1 MPAQP
6 EVHLES
12 WILLIQW
19 ITRAVLVLLLALSV
33 WSVSIMLDRRKA
45 LKSAAGNPKS
55 GTLQNAKDLIRA
67 GDRKSLLEW
76 ARAQDG
82 LVGGTLVAALESGTH
97 PESIDRAVKSFLTE
111 ERSRLERGLTVL
123 ATLGSN
129 APFIGL
135 FGTVLGIIQAF
146 GQLAQNTQGTAGVMR
161 AISEALVATA
171 IGLFVAIPAVVSYN
185 LFSKRI
191 RTVLSGCEVLRDLY
205 VSRLSGG

>member
-1 MPAQP
+1 MPAQT

-19 ITRAVLVLLLALSV
+19 ITRAVLLLLLALSI

-45 LKSAAGNPKS
+45 LKSAAGNLKS
-55 GTLQNAKDLIRA
+55 GAFQNAKDLIRA
-67 GDRKSLLEW
+67 GDSKRLLEW
-76 ARAQDG
+76 AHAQDG
-82 LVGGTLVAALESGTH
+82 LEGGTLVAAMECGTH
-97 PESIDRAVKSFLTE
+97 PESIDRAVKSYLAE

-185 LFSKRI
+185 HFSKRI
-191 RTVLSGCEVLRDLY
+191 RTVLNGCEVLRDLY
-205 VSRLSGG
+205 VSRLSRG